1 MQKHINRFFITLG
14 IIGAICF
21 SISAVPEVIHTIR
34 TNEVGVTDGT
44 LLLWFT
50 GELCSLAYVLY
61 KDRDKIQLAN
71 YAFNLLCI
79 SFLMYVRYGG

>member
-1 MQKHINRFFITLG
+1 MRKHINTFFLILG
-14 IIGAICF
+14 IVGSFCF
-21 SISAVPEVIHTIR
+21 SISAVPEVIHAIQ
-34 TNEVGVTDGT
+34 NNKVGVTDGT

-71 YAFNLLCI
+71 YIFNLLCI
-79 SFLMYVRYGG
+79 SFLMYVKF